1 MELAWAKCVL
11 CVYTQRDKYT
21 YTSLS
26 LCLSLYLL
34 SIYSVR
40 KQRKTIT
47 IMTKTRQEGRT
58 KRRYMTKKKVRKE
71 MGQEGGRGEQ
81 REHRSE
87 FSNLNCLSS
96 FYSVNKMVIF

>member
-1 MELAWAKCVL
+1 MELAWARCVL
-11 CVYTQRDKYT
+11 CVYTRRDKHT

-26 LCLSLYLL
+26 LCLYLL
-34 SIYSVR
+34 SIYSV
-40 KQRKTIT
+40 RKTIT

-58 KRRYMTKKKVRKE
+58 KRRYMAKKKVRKE

-81 REHRSE
+81 RERRSE

-96 FYSVNKMVIF
+96 FYAVNKTVIF